1 MKKQDKNFLTNMS
14 PLLIAALVMLFML
27 FAREANGKATTQ
39 NYESNILKELPLELI
54 TEGKTSQ

>member
-1 MKKQDKNFLTNMS
+1 
-14 PLLIAALVMLFML
+14 ML
-27 FAREANGKATTQ
+27 FAIEANGKATTQ

>member
-14 PLLIAALVMLFML
+14 PLLMAALVMLFML
-27 FAREANGKATTQ
+27 FAIEANSKATTQ

>member
-27 FAREANGKATTQ
+27 FAIEANGKATTQ
-39 NYESNILKELPLELI
+39 NYESNILKELHLELI

>member
-14 PLLIAALVMLFML
+14 PLLMAALVMLFML
-27 FAREANGKATTQ
+27 FAIESNGKATTQ